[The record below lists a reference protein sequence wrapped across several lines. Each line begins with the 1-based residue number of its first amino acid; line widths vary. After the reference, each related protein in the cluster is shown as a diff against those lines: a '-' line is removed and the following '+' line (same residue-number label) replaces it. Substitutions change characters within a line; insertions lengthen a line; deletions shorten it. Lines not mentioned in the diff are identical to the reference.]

1 MALLRLFLILGILAV
16 VPVSAHAHHMGRT
29 IPIVHS
35 GGQAAALAGH
45 IVAAYFE
52 EQMGRDTALSE
63 KAGVQATLEQITGRQ
78 APMAVVPVISREQ
91 TPGDIVIVLPG
102 LDTGEGVFNLAM
114 GSEAK
119 KDLQFSLVP
128 QYMEKL
134 SKELSPEAWKKG
146 LERVKAGEGVRKVAL
161 DMLREGDLL

>member
-63 KAGVQATLEQITGRQ
+63 KAGVQMTLEQITGRQ
-78 APMAVVPVISREQ
+78 APMAVIPIVPREKI
-91 TPGDIVIVLPG
+91 PEDIVIVLPG
-102 LDTGEGVFNLAM
+102 LDTGEGVFTLAM

-119 KDLQFSLVP
+119 TRPSGAR
-128 QYMEKL
+128 
-134 SKELSPEAWKKG
+134 SASG
-146 LERVKAGEGVRKVAL
+146 LR
-161 DMLREGDLL
+161 

>member
-1 MALLRLFLILGILAV
+1 VALLRLFLTVGVLAV

-78 APMAVVPVISREQ
+78 SPMAVVPVVPREQ
-91 TPGDIVIVLPG
+91 TPGDIVIILPG
-102 LDTGEGVFNLAM
+102 LDTGQGVLTLVM
-114 GSEAK
+114 GREAK

-128 QYMEKL
+128 RYMEKL
-134 SKELSPEAWKKG
+134 SEKLSVEAWAKG
-146 LERVKAGEGVRKVAL
+146 LERVKTGEGVRKVAL
-161 DMLREGDLL
+161 DMLRESDLI